1 MPLDCTG
8 KITANI
14 VLDCENTPVAGLET
28 NIVIINKDD
37 IDYANCT
44 FDPVITTRQTALKLF
59 AGKVGFSISGV
70 KQSNQKSSELAPV
83 ENMPNKWKHEYV
95 GQIFNNSAENKMQL
109 ANLGLGGKYVV
120 VIEQLWKGVANKDAF
135 EVLGYKSGLILTE
148 SKNSSIAGD
157 NTWSL
162 KLSSEAKYEEP
173 KPPYTLLQANSY
185 AATKTAFTN
194 LFPGTV
200 IP

>member
-1 MPLDCTG
+1 
-8 KITANI
+8 
-14 VLDCENTPVAGLET
+14 
-28 NIVIINKDD
+28 
-37 IDYANCT
+37 
-44 FDPVITTRQTALKLF
+44 
-59 AGKVGFSISGV
+59 
-70 KQSNQKSSELAPV
+70 
-83 ENMPNKWKHEYV
+83 MPNKWKHEYV